1 MLQSSTLKSLLI
13 QAGFSTCGIARAT
26 RVNAQRTAERLQWTE
41 QGLYGEMDYLA
52 RNMDKRLDPRLL
64 VEGAKTIVCAAINY
78 FPGDLGI
85 NAHEKSDEM
94 GKNRTFDHGL
104 HLARY
109 AYGTDYHEVVKA
121 KLRQVMAQAGLTEG
135 VDGRAF
141 VDTAPIDEKYWAEQ
155 CGIGWRGRNSQLII
169 PQMGSYFFLGELVLT
184 HEVDQYDAPAQNHC
198 GTCHRCLD
206 ACPMQA
212 LRGDGT
218 MDARRCLSYLTI
230 ENRGEIPAAA
240 RSQMGDCFYGCDRCA
255 EACPWNVRFARPT
268 EVEELKPRQSLLT
281 MTSADWQSLTVE
293 QYRELFRKS
302 AVKRAKFEGI
312 VRNIRAASE

>member
-26 RVNAQRTAERLQWTE
+26 RVNAQRAAERLQWTE
-41 QGLYGEMDYLA
+41 QGLHGEMDYLS

-78 FPGDLGI
+78 FPG
-85 NAHEKSDEM
+85 NFTPEAHKKCDKM
-94 GKNRTFDHGL
+94 GENRTSSSQL

-109 AYGTDYHEVVKA
+109 AYSTDYHEVVKA

-135 VDGRAF
+135 TDGRTF

-169 PQMGSYFFLGELVLT
+169 PGMGSYFFLGELVLT
-184 HEVDQYDAPAQNHC
+184 HEVDHYDEPAKSRC
-198 GTCHRCLD
+198 GTCHRCID

-230 ENRGEIPAAA
+230 EHRGEIPAAA
-240 RSQMGDCFYGCDRCA
+240 KAKMGDCFYGCDRCA
-255 EACPWNVRFARPT
+255 EACPWNLRFARPT
-268 EVEELKPRQSLLT
+268 EVEELKPRECLLS
-281 MTSADWQSLTVE
+281 MTSADWQALTVE
-293 QYRELFRKS
+293 KYREIFRKS